1 MSQRIKIFSQQIKYY
16 LTQALPWVMIATLPI
31 SFKGCELFQ
40 NQESYIIEY
49 DPVTM
54 DFPTAKVNNYILDAD
69 YVTITIVMVPNQ
81 QTADFSCARFNG
93 LVQNISYLMNYNNSH
108 IQINT
113 AGEILVNKNG
123 CRFYPEVYEHKSTPG
138 MYNNDSLYLANHN
151 IKITIFELQ
160 R

>member
-1 MSQRIKIFSQQIKYY
+1 MSQRLKVFSNKIKYY
-16 LTQALPWVMIATLPI
+16 LTQALPWVMIATLPA

-40 NQESYIIEY
+40 SQESYIIEY

-54 DFPTAKVNNYILDAD
+54 DFPTEKVHNYIQDVD
-69 YVTITIVMVPNQ
+69 YVTITIVIVPNQ
-81 QTADFSCARFNG
+81 KTTEFSCARFNG

-113 AGEILVNKNG
+113 TGEVLVNKNG
-123 CRFYPEVYEHKSTPG
+123 CKFYSDVYEHQSTPG

>member
-1 MSQRIKIFSQQIKYY
+1 MNSRYKVFSQTVIYY
-16 LTQALPWVMIATLPI
+16 LTQALPWVMLATLPI
-31 SFKGCELFQ
+31 SFKGCDLFK
-40 NQESYIIEY
+40 NHESYIIEY

-54 DFPTAKVNNYILDAD
+54 EFPTQKVNNYVIDAD

-81 QTADFSCARFNG
+81 KTADYSCTYFNQ
-93 LVQNISYLMNYNNSH
+93 LVQNIGYLMNYNNSH

-123 CRFYPEVYEHKSTPG
+123 CGFYIDFYEHKSTPG
-138 MYNNDSLYLANHN
+138 MYNNDSLYLANHG
-151 IKITIFELQ
+151 IKITICKE